1 MQARMLKL
9 HHNTTNKLL
18 KLKRVAEQSN
28 EYRVAK
34 RIHAVLLN
42 NSGHSSGS
50 IARLLHSPRS
60 IISQWLKNYE
70 CFGYDALLEGH
81 RSGRPKGLNEKQE
94 QQFCDI
100 LDSGPVAYGYLS
112 GVWTSPMIKKVIEE
126 EFGVSYHPGHIRKI
140 LYSLNYSMQRPKR
153 VLANADPEKQNKWRR
168 YTYPN
173 IKKKSPSPRIGDSV
187 RR

>member
-1 MQARMLKL
+1 MLKL
-9 HHNTTNKLL
+9 HHNTVKKLL
-18 KLKRVAEQSN
+18 KLKKTAEQCN

-50 IARLLHSPRS
+50 IATLLHSARTAVS
-60 IISQWLKNYE
+60 EWLRNYDE
-70 CFGYDALLEGH
+70 FGYDALLEGH
-81 RSGRPKGLNEKQE
+81 RSGRPKGLDEKQE
-94 QQFCDI
+94 QQLCDI

-112 GVWTSPMIKKVIEE
+112 GVWTSPMIAKVIEE
-126 EFGVSYHPGHIRKI
+126 EFDLSYHPAHVRKI

-153 VLANADPEKQNKWRR
+153 VLANADPKKQNKWRR

-173 IKKKSPSPRIGDSV
+173 IKKKPKRKDQ
-187 RR
+187 R